1 MAEGIR
7 VTVEDLAEPGHSE
20 SQLVDDYIITTRT
33 PCYVAS
39 ITAHPNGTHVI
50 TVKNGSRKPCTVT
63 ESYAAPSEAG
73 DG

>member
-7 VTVEDLAEPGHSE
+7 VTVEDLSEPGHSE
-20 SQLVDDYIITTRT
+20 TQLVDDYVITTRS

-50 TVKNGSRKPCTVT
+50 TVKNGSRKACTVT
-63 ESYAAPSEAG
+63 ESYPAPTGSS